1 MRRLSSFVALLLATA
16 GLALAGPV
24 GTADAATL
32 TVCPS
37 GCAYDS
43 VGAAVAAASAGDT
56 ITVAAGTYTEPATI
70 HVTMPLTITGA
81 GAGATIVDGAGT
93 ASPIFDLRPGPH
105 TGVGVI
111 TVSNMTLRNAGSGFD
126 VVVKANN
133 PTTDTTAM
141 TLDSLDIDATGTS
154 LAVYA
159 SGGPARNG
167 AERVAPAFTMKNTTV
182 TGQGGNAVQLDTYF
196 GATTLRGNHLAE
208 GSNGNSAIDVYNEY
222 STAQNAYPLVIDG
235 NTSDGR
241 LVYAQ
246 NFTSAP
252 FNTYGGLSSIAVTN
266 NTISNLSAADPGIF
280 VGTASTDGALATRVG
295 TATVTGNRI
304 RGNGSTASA
313 GVQIAGYVE
322 HAAVTGNDIVG
333 VGDAV
338 RVSTVSG
345 QSAGQVA
352 VNKNRLFADTNGVA
366 NATSAAVDANG
377 NWWGCQDGPAAT
389 TAAALAYCSRAA
401 NTGGGSIGVANWVVN
416 TVATDKSS
424 LAFGSNDV
432 AHVSGTLSRLNTG
445 ATANLPDFFQGLP
458 AAFAAAHGSVSPAA
472 ATLDGSLGAG
482 TTYSMPS
489 SYSSTDTVTVALD
502 GATVGG
508 HVVTG
513 QPVVVPLTIKPAPLL
528 SLVVLLGSTT
538 GVTASVGNL
547 FGGVLLNAWA
557 LLHF

>member
-1 MRRLSSFVALLLATA
+1 MGLVLLGPTGVA
-16 GLALAGPV
+16 G
-24 GTADAATL
+24 AATL

-37 GCAYDS
+37 GCAYTSIGDA
-43 VGAAVAAASAGDT
+43 VGAASAGDT
-56 ITVAAGTYTEPATI
+56 VSVAAGTYSEPATI
-70 HVTMPLTITGA
+70 HVTVPLTITGA
-81 GAGATIVDGAGT
+81 GAGTTIVDGAGT

-105 TGVGVI
+105 TGIGEI
-111 TVSNMTLRNAGSGFD
+111 TLSDMTLRHAGSGFD

-133 PTTDTTAM
+133 PTTETTAM
-141 TLDSLDIDATGTS
+141 TLDSLDIDAAGTG

-159 SGGPARNG
+159 SGGPARSG
-167 AERVAPAFTMKNTTV
+167 VERVAPAFTMKNTTV
-182 TGQGGNAVQLDTYF
+182 TGQDGNAVQLDTYF
-196 GATTLRGNHLAE
+196 GATTLSGNHLAE

-222 STAQNAYPLVIDG
+222 STAQNAYPLVIDD

-252 FNTYGGLSSIAVTN
+252 FNTYGGLSSISVTN
-266 NTISNLSAADPGIF
+266 NTISHLAAADPGIF
-280 VGTASTDGALATRVG
+280 IGTASTDGAPATRVG
-295 TATVTGNRI
+295 SATVTGNRI
-304 RGNGSTASA
+304 RGNGSAASA

-322 HAAVTGNDIVG
+322 NAAVTGNDIVG
-333 VGDAV
+333 VGDGV

-345 QSAGQVA
+345 QSAGQVT
-352 VNKNRLFADTNGVA
+352 VDRNRLFADANGVA
-366 NATSAAVDANG
+366 NASSATVDASG

-389 TAAALAYCSRAA
+389 TAAALAYCSRVA
-401 NTGGGSIGVANWVVN
+401 NTGTGSVGVADWVVN

-445 ATANLPDFFQGLP
+445 AAANLPDFFQGLP
-458 AAFAAAHGSVSPAA
+458 AAFAATHGSVSPAVA
-472 ATLDGSLGAG
+472 VLDGGLSAG

-489 SYSSTDTVTVALD
+489 SYSSNDTVTVALD
-502 GATVGG
+502 GATVDG

-513 QPVVVPLTIKPAPLL
+513 QPVAVPLTIKPAPLL
-528 SLVVLLGSTT
+528 SLTIFLGSTT

-547 FGGVLLNAWA
+547 FGGVLLTAWA
-557 LLHF
+557 LLHL